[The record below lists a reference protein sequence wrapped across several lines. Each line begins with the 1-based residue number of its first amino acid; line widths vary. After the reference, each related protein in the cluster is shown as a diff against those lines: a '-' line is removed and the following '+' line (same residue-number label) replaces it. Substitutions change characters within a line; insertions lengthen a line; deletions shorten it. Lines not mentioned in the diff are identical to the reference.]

1 MPSEKVLQK
10 KQSIVA
16 DLTEKLKDSAAGVVV
31 DYKGITVEDDTTLRR
46 DLREAGVDY
55 FVVKNSLLRFAVKDS
70 PLEDL
75 SEFFKGSTAI
85 ALSKEDPIAAAKII
99 VEKSEK
105 LKKVFNVKAGFVDGK
120 VIDVAEVS
128 RYAKLPSRETLI
140 AQVLGGL
147 NSPIQSLAIVLKQIA
162 EQKEEESA

>member
-16 DLTEKLKDSAAGVVV
+16 ELTEKLKNSAAGVVV

-70 PLEDL
+70 PLEEL
-75 SEFFKGSTAI
+75 NEVFKGSTAI
-85 ALSKEDPIAAAKII
+85 ALSEEDPIAAS
-99 VEKSEK
+99 KSLLRNPK
-105 LKKVFNVKAGFVDGK
+105 N
-120 VIDVAEVS
+120 
-128 RYAKLPSRETLI
+128 
-140 AQVLGGL
+140 
-147 NSPIQSLAIVLKQIA
+147 
-162 EQKEEESA
+162 